1 MKGILAYQ
9 AFNQIS
15 DTYVDE
21 SYIPGAEVLL
31 APPSRRTR
39 AEREEGPLRRF
50 MNSGWGVACV
60 SLFVAL
66 TVLAGIIYAG
76 HRDPTVLPPVG
87 TSPENPFVSD
97 TSMATTEVLTTHQPE
112 TTPETTAEQSTD
124 PGPETIRPDEPIDE
138 PNVEAILAQAEPMT
152 PDIPADAA
160 LVGETALTM
169 WYEEDGS
176 RLQKQV
182 TRIALYRDGT
192 DPYTHYLYTDV
203 LANNGKIRQSE
214 TGTIHGCFA
223 LLESDTQL
231 LLATVEGAPVNQSN
245 SRVSILV
252 ERWYSWTDEDAWSGE
267 DLGDV
272 RLLREEYRN
281 GEWTA
286 TFDALEENL
295 ANAAARLWNT
305 ALTVHLRE
313 DGGVENAGV
322 LVDCFTVADT
332 PHVYAR
338 ADSKGAD
345 AITARNGILDTAC
358 FETAWMSFVEHL
370 KEEAAGLDPAPPVPV
385 ETTNWE
391 DYAEP
396 MEPDVPDTAVVMG
409 YTYTTDLVTRNGET
423 FEAISRIAL
432 YGFREKEAEFFLYRD
447 VIDVNGEIIASDTRL
462 LPTLFGL
469 AQSSLDGSLQ
479 LYTVTAG
486 RKNTGTAQLS
496 LEVQILSW
504 SDVSP
509 TGDAVGAVKAW
520 AVPCEEASWTWEES
534 SAIMANKGMDYGWQV
549 YAFDIGDCW
558 LQNTRTYWD
567 QTFGEF
573 GFEGSG
579 YLTFLLDKLVNVKL
593 EDMYVLHPED
603 DEETRMGTYF
613 FLSTGSDHL
622 NTWFQFYMSGL
633 GFRP

>member
-31 APPSRRTR
+31 APPARRTR
-39 AEREEGPLRRF
+39 AQREEGPLRRF

-66 TVLAGIIYAG
+66 TVLTGIIYAG

-97 TSMATTEVLTTHQPE
+97 TTMVTTEALTSPHPE
-112 TTPETTAEQSTD
+112 TTGEPSTD
-124 PGPETIRPDEPIDE
+124 PGPETNVPVETIAE
-138 PNVEAILAQAEPMT
+138 PNVEAILAQAEPMV
-152 PDIPADAA
+152 PDIPEGPA

-182 TRIALYRDGT
+182 TRIAVYRDGT
-192 DPYTHYLYTDV
+192 DPYTHYLYADV
-203 LANNGKIRQSE
+203 LANNGKILQSE
-214 TGTIHGCFA
+214 TETIHGCFA

-267 DLGDV
+267 DMGDV

-286 TFDALEENL
+286 TFDALEKNL
-295 ANAAARLWNT
+295 ANAAARLWTT

-313 DGGVENAGV
+313 DGGVENTGV
-322 LVDCFTVADT
+322 LVDFFTVADT
-332 PHVYAR
+332 PRVYAR
-338 ADSKGAD
+338 ANSKGDD
-345 AITARNGILDTAC
+345 AVIARNGILDTAC
-358 FETAWMSFVEHL
+358 FETAWVAFVEHM
-370 KEEAAGLDPAPPVPV
+370 KEEAAGLDPAPPVPE

-391 DYAEP
+391 DFAQP
-396 MEPDVPDTAVVMG
+396 MEPDVPENAVVLG
-409 YTYTTDLVTRNGET
+409 YTYTTDRVTRNGET

-432 YGFREKEAEFFLYRD
+432 YGFREEQSEFFLYRD
-447 VIDVNGEIIASDTRL
+447 VLDENGEIIASDTRL

-479 LYTVTAG
+479 LYTVTAD
-486 RKNTGTAQLS
+486 RKNTGTAQLALS
-496 LEVQILSW
+496 VQILNW

-509 TGDAVGAVKAW
+509 AGEAAGAVKAW

-534 SAIMANKGMDYGWQV
+534 TAIMANKGMDYGWQV
-549 YAFDIGDCW
+549 HAFDIGDCW

-579 YLTFLLDKLVNVKL
+579 YLTFLLDKLVSVKL

-603 DEETRMGTYF
+603 DEETRLGTYF

-622 NTWFQFYMSGL
+622 NRWFQYYMSGL

>member
-1 MKGILAYQ
+1 M
-9 AFNQIS
+9 
-15 DTYVDE
+15 
-21 SYIPGAEVLL
+21 
-31 APPSRRTR
+31 
-39 AEREEGPLRRF
+39 
-50 MNSGWGVACV
+50 
-60 SLFVAL
+60 
-66 TVLAGIIYAG
+66 
-76 HRDPTVLPPVG
+76 
-87 TSPENPFVSD
+87 
-97 TSMATTEVLTTHQPE
+97 
-112 TTPETTAEQSTD
+112 
-124 PGPETIRPDEPIDE
+124 
-138 PNVEAILAQAEPMT
+138 
-152 PDIPADAA
+152 
-160 LVGETALTM
+160 
-169 WYEEDGS
+169 
-176 RLQKQV
+176 
-182 TRIALYRDGT
+182 
-192 DPYTHYLYTDV
+192 
-203 LANNGKIRQSE
+203 
-214 TGTIHGCFA
+214 
-223 LLESDTQL
+223 
-231 LLATVEGAPVNQSN
+231 
-245 SRVSILV
+245 
-252 ERWYSWTDEDAWSGE
+252 
-267 DLGDV
+267 
-272 RLLREEYRN
+272 
-281 GEWTA
+281 
-286 TFDALEENL
+286 
-295 ANAAARLWNT
+295 
-305 ALTVHLRE
+305 
-313 DGGVENAGV
+313 ENAGV

-332 PHVYAR
+332 PRVYAR

-358 FETAWMSFVEHL
+358 FETAWMSFVEHM

-391 DYAEP
+391 DFAEP
-396 MEPDVPDTAVVMG
+396 MEPDVPENAVVMG

-432 YGFREKEAEFFLYRD
+432 YGFREKEEEFFLYRD
-447 VIDVNGEIIASDTRL
+447 VIAENGEIIASDTRL

-579 YLTFLLDKLVNVKL
+579 YLTFLLDKLANVKL